1 MRGSRR
7 ELAATLSGVVLPA
20 PARSLDQQAAKISE
34 RGTKALDLVVLPALA
49 QTDRQRIDQR
59 QLEQERRIEE
69 GVKSGQIN
77 ATEAKRLRDNQERI
91 RRMEAEALADG
102 KLSPQERQAIE
113 AAQDRQS
120 ERIKVEKTDRSQE
133 TNQARIDQRQAR
145 QQQRIEKGRATGEL
159 TPDEVARLQK
169 GQEEVRRLEQGAAA
183 DGRLT
188 RKERLQIEKA
198 QDDQSAQIRAER
210 KDREKAAK

>member
-1 MRGSRR
+1 MPIMKLKVVTAAA
-7 ELAATLSGVVLPA
+7 LAAF
-20 PARSLDQQAAKISE
+20 
-34 RGTKALDLVVLPALA
+34 VLPALA

-59 QLEQERRIEE
+59 QLDQERRIQE

-91 RRMEAEALADG
+91 RRMEADALADG
-102 KLSPQERQAIE
+102 KLSPEERQAIE

-133 TNQARIDQRQAR
+133 TNQARIDERQAK
-145 QQQRIEKGRATGEL
+145 QQQRIEQGKAAGEL
-159 TPDEVARLQK
+159 TPEEVARLQK

-198 QDDQSAQIRAER
+198 QDDQSQQIRSER
-210 KDREKAAK
+210 KDREKVAK